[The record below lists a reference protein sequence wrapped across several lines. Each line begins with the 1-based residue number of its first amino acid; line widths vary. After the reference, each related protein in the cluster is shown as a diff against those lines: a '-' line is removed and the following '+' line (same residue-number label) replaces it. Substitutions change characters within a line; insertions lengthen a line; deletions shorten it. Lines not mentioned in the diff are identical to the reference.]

1 MREPSHPRVED
12 LTLPQVLHAL
22 SDPCRLR
29 ILWKLQTGED
39 GLPCG
44 AIDVPVAKSTATH
57 HYKVLR
63 EAGLIRTRREG
74 TVLRNTLRTEEIDAR
89 FPGLLAAVF
98 RSVPC
103 GDDR

>member
-1 MREPSHPRVED
+1 MREPTHPRVED

-29 ILWKLQTGED
+29 ILWKLHTGED

-74 TVLRNTLRTEEIDAR
+74 TVLRNTLRSEEIDAR
-89 FPGLLAAVF
+89 FPGLLSAVF

-103 GDDR
+103 GDER